1 MLHSLHTPQDAAQWL
16 RASVPGALRT
26 DHRKVEKGD
35 GFLAAKG
42 QAVDARQFVGMAL
55 ERGAA
60 ACLVEAQD
68 SAAWTWDSAQIASY
82 PALKI
87 DSAAIAA
94 DFYGA
99 PSEQLDVL
107 AITGTNGK
115 TSSAWWLAQALN
127 SATPAHPRCAM
138 VGTLGIG
145 VPPAGQEGSD
155 SGLASSGLT
164 TPDGVLLQHSLHEF
178 VRQGLRYCS
187 LEASSIGLQEHRLD
201 ATRIR
206 LAIFTN
212 FTQDHLDY
220 HVSMQAYWD
229 AKRRLFDWAG
239 LQSAVINID
248 DERGAALAQEL
259 RAQDRGLDVWTV
271 STQGAARLQATDI
284 ALSAQGLQCS
294 ILEGGQR
301 HTLQCAVLGHYNVA
315 NLLGVIAA
323 LRALGLGLA
332 DAVQACSHLQPVP
345 GRLQCEG
352 GQDAP
357 LAVVDYAHTP
367 DALQKTLDALRPLAQ
382 QRGGLLWCV
391 FGCGGDRDNA
401 KRPLMGAIAAAKADR
416 IVITNDNPRFEKPST
431 IVSHILAGMGGA
443 HDVEV
448 QMDRAQAIAHC
459 LARASAADVVLIA
472 GKGHEASQETA
483 GEKIVFSDLAHA
495 RQALAERSA
504 QGVAA

>member
-1 MLHSLHTPQDAAQWL
+1 MLHSLHTAQDAAQWL
-16 RASVPGALRT
+16 RANVSGALRT
-26 DHRKVEKGD
+26 DHRSVQKGD

-42 QAVDARQFVGMAL
+42 QVVDARQFVDLAL

-68 SAAWTWDSAQIASY
+68 SDAWTWNSAQVASY
-82 PALKI
+82 PALKT

-99 PSEQLDVL
+99 PSQHIDVL
-107 AITGTNGK
+107 AVTGTNGK

-127 SATPAHPRCAM
+127 RSGQGSTRCAM
-138 VGTLGIG
+138 VGTLGMGI
-145 VPPAGQEGSD
+145 PPAGPEGD
-155 SGLASSGLT
+155 STDLASSGLT
-164 TPDGVLLQHSLHEF
+164 TPDGVLLQHKLREF

-206 LAIFTN
+206 VALFTN

-220 HVSMQAYWD
+220 HGSMQAYWD
-229 AKRRLFDWAG
+229 AKRRLFDWPG
-239 LQSAVINID
+239 LQSAVINVD

-284 ALSAQGLQCS
+284 ALGAQGLQCN
-294 ILEGGQR
+294 IVEDGQR
-301 HTLQCAVLGHYNVA
+301 HTLQCAVVGSYNVA

-352 GQDAP
+352 GLQAP

-391 FGCGGDRDNA
+391 FGCGGDRDSA

-443 HDVEV
+443 HAVEV

-483 GEKIVFSDLAHA
+483 GEKTVFSDLAHA
-495 RQALAERSA
+495 RHALAQRHG